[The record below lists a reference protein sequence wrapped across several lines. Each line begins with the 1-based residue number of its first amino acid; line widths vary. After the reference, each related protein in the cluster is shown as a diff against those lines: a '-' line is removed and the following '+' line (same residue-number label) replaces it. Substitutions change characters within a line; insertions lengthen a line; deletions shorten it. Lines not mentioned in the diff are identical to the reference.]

1 MTQAVPDIDFAPD
14 WDQPI
19 RYIQRTHD
27 WYDVLGYGNPYRYA
41 HYLEVPF
48 TPLAKPLERDL
59 DAVERDLNCAY
70 ISRHTAESVYGVV
83 IATQSQ
89 PAAGTPLYSLD
100 RAASQ
105 KRREQLAGKPAH
117 G

>member
-1 MTQAVPDIDFAPD
+1 
-14 WDQPI
+14 
-19 RYIQRTHD
+19 
-27 WYDVLGYGNPYRYA
+27 
-41 HYLEVPF
+41 
-48 TPLAKPLERDL
+48 
-59 DAVERDLNCAY
+59 
-70 ISRHTAESVYGVV
+70 VYGVV

-105 KRREQLAGKPAH
+105 KRREQLAGKPVHA